1 MNMSEAFYW
10 VSMIQLANDNDEQ
23 AMELLNKEN
32 GKRTAAGQESIQ
44 AEVEAFIRE
53 AKAKQNQ

>member
-32 GKRTAAGQESIQ
+32 EKRIAAGADSIQ
-44 AEVEAFIRE
+44 AEVEAFIKA